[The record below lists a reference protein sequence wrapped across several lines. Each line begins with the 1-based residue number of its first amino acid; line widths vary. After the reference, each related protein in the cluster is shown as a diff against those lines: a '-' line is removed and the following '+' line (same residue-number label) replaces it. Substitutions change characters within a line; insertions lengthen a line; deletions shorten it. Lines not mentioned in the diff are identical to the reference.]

1 MSASSLLLFSFSFF
15 SSSLFFVLSSPLLFS
30 PQSLRGRQAGRWL
43 AKQACDDGRAQRET
57 RSLLPLGVRRGHRI
71 GCLSCC
77 LDDRKDVEG
86 EGEELGQRTVR
97 TLWTSLLWVL
107 DRAVE
112 LPEMVARA
120 GRRRRKPH

>member
-1 MSASSLLLFSFSFF
+1 MTG
-15 SSSLFFVLSSPLLFS
+15 
-30 PQSLRGRQAGRWL
+30 QQKSLRGRQAGRWL
-43 AKQACDDGRAQRET
+43 AKQAGDDGRAQRET
-57 RSLLPLGVRRGHRI
+57 RSLLPLGGRRGRRI

-97 TLWTSLLWVL
+97 ALWTSLLWVL
-107 DRAVE
+107 DHVVE